1 MKNVK
6 KAYKQIIYFW
16 IIFFFSFVCFAQEKA
31 PSAVDR
37 AVARDNFRLGVQAF
51 YRGAFNDSILVFE
64 KALSSMPNESLI
76 LDWLGKA
83 YYYSGLEGTALQQW
97 DVAEN
102 AGYGGLLLKN
112 KIDIVR
118 NRRTLNLELQ
128 ENHRF
133 VEAGNFPSMADSI
146 IYYLQPISAYPLN
159 DGSFWV
165 VAYGSNEI
173 IHYNANGVIL
183 ERSRGPLT
191 GFLRPFDISQLKNGD
206 LIISEYAADR
216 ISILSENGRFKTSFG
231 SKGRGDG
238 QFIGPQYL
246 SVNSRGYI
254 YVTDFGN
261 SRIVVFDSEG
271 KYIFSF
277 GTKTENFPGLVSPSG
292 ICCTDDFIYVADG
305 SIGALYCFDLNGNF
319 LSESLPPKT
328 FVRAEGVKCWNDKLL
343 ISDTNRVYLFDP
355 LTEKLTVA
363 ADVGKAP
370 VRLTSAVPDVN
381 GNLITTDYKGNQ
393 ILLLSGMSD
402 LVGGLF
408 VQIERINADN
418 FPRVSVDIRVEDR
431 NRNPVVGLTAD
442 NFFLSEEKRPV
453 SEVSFDG
460 AGYTLKYADI
470 AILVDR
476 SLQAKKYEDT
486 IKDAISEIATAMEGQ
501 GTLKIISAGEV
512 PVLEYSGNPKGATN
526 FQRKTFRAKVSN
538 NWNFDLGLRLAGNEL
553 INATKKRA
561 VIFLSVGDLS
571 AASFKRYGLA
581 DLAAFLN
588 NNGILFETICL
599 EQGKTKD
606 EISYLCKQTGGVERY
621 VFLPEGLS
629 PLVRQIIDTPNGS
642 YTLSFT
648 STLPTDFGQRFLP
661 VELEVYLM
669 NRSGRDETGYFKA
682 LQ

>member
-206 LIISEYAADR
+206 LIVSEYAADR

-292 ICCTDDFIYVADG
+292 ICCTDDFIYVAE
-305 SIGALYCFDLNGNF
+305 IG
-319 LSESLPPKT
+319 
-328 FVRAEGVKCWNDKLL
+328 RAHV
-343 ISDTNRVYLFDP
+343 
-355 LTEKLTVA
+355 
-363 ADVGKAP
+363 
-370 VRLTSAVPDVN
+370 
-381 GNLITTDYKGNQ
+381 
-393 ILLLSGMSD
+393 
-402 LVGGLF
+402 
-408 VQIERINADN
+408 
-418 FPRVSVDIRVEDR
+418 
-431 NRNPVVGLTAD
+431 
-442 NFFLSEEKRPV
+442 
-453 SEVSFDG
+453 
-460 AGYTLKYADI
+460 
-470 AILVDR
+470 
-476 SLQAKKYEDT
+476 
-486 IKDAISEIATAMEGQ
+486 
-501 GTLKIISAGEV
+501 
-512 PVLEYSGNPKGATN
+512 
-526 FQRKTFRAKVSN
+526 
-538 NWNFDLGLRLAGNEL
+538 
-553 INATKKRA
+553 
-561 VIFLSVGDLS
+561 
-571 AASFKRYGLA
+571 
-581 DLAAFLN
+581 
-588 NNGILFETICL
+588 
-599 EQGKTKD
+599 
-606 EISYLCKQTGGVERY
+606 
-621 VFLPEGLS
+621 
-629 PLVRQIIDTPNGS
+629 
-642 YTLSFT
+642 
-648 STLPTDFGQRFLP
+648 
-661 VELEVYLM
+661 
-669 NRSGRDETGYFKA
+669 
-682 LQ
+682 